1 MDLFSA
7 SAEITSVGSD
17 SFVSIS
23 AGAIGL
29 SAKTKKGSI
38 NVNSLKNFITLF
50 PNIK

>member
-1 MDLFSA
+1 MALFST
-7 SAEITSVGSD
+7 SGEIISVDSD

-29 SAKTKKGSI
+29 SAKTKKGNIS
-38 NVNSLKNFITLF
+38 VNSLKNFITLF